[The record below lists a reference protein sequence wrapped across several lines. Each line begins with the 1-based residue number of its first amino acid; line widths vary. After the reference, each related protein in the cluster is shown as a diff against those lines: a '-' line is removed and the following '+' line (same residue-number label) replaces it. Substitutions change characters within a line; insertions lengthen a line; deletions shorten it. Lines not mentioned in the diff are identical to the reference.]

1 MVSGAPIQT
10 QFHAV
15 YMAEMAF
22 DMVEAMRNLRDP
34 ADGNVSLRIRVGA
47 RALFNASRLHTI
59 LSVLDVTFLHT
70 LMAGIHTGFVIAGI
84 VGLKMPR
91 YCLFGV
97 RLCLLPPPLR
107 AVGSFACGTLLAEAQ

>member
-22 DMVEAMRNLRDP
+22 DMVDAMRNLRDP
-34 ADGNVSLRIRVGA
+34 ADENVSLRIRVGA
-47 RALFNASRLHTI
+47 RPLFNASSSLI
-59 LSVLDVTFLHT
+59 VLDDTFLHT

-97 RLCLLPPPLR
+97 RLCLSLSL
-107 AVGSFACGTLLAEAQ
+107 

>member
-1 MVSGAPIQT
+1 MSGAPIQT

-22 DMVEAMRNLRDP
+22 DMVAAMRDLRDP
-34 ADGNVSLRIRVGA
+34 ADENVSLRIRVGA
-47 RALFNASRLHTI
+47 RALCPVCHVHTCASSNRDTHSLTI
-59 LSVLDVTFLHT
+59 TT
-70 LMAGIHTGFVIAGI
+70 GIHTGFVIAGI

-97 RLCLLPPPLR
+97 RLSLCL
-107 AVGSFACGTLLAEAQ
+107 